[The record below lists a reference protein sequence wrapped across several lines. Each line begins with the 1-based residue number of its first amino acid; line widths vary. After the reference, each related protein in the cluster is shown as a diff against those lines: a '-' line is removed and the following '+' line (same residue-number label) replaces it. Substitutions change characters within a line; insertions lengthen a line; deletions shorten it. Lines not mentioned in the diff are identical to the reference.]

1 MIVEGRVA
9 EKCAPILGPSANLF
23 MNMALLAAANGAVFL
38 FILIW
43 VVPVAGYNPTHNA
56 PAPKRRA
63 EAARDRGSCPR

>member
-1 MIVEGRVA
+1 VEGRVA

-43 VVPVAGYNPTHNA
+43 VVPVAGYNSEERYA
-56 PAPKRRA
+56 PPQPVPF
-63 EAARDRGSCPR
+63 SQ